1 MTRVKRNKHGRLY
14 RSSPNLGLLLV
25 LAQVFIHPGHGSKR
39 FLDFSI
45 HRVLILVLVF
55 VQVSVR

>member
-1 MTRVKRNKHGRLY
+1 MKRNKPGRLS
-14 RSSPNLGLLLV
+14 RSSPNLGLLLA

-45 HRVLILVLVF
+45 HRVLIPVLVY